1 MQMAT
6 GMRFSATDVND
17 RDSRPFFCVQSVFHL
32 RLKNQ
37 LFGSRRKNRF
47 SHG

>member
-17 RDSRPFFCVQSVFHL
+17 RDFQALLSVF
-32 RLKNQ
+32 NPC
-37 LFGSRRKNRF
+37 FICG
-47 SHG
+47 